1 MDEKMSRIIIN
12 IQDETP
18 ANEVLVA
25 IQNIIGEGRI
35 SKNNTKYCL
44 GSIFSNK
51 DREIHVYVNPYSKSD
66 VFNVWSEIRK
76 DE

>member
-1 MDEKMSRIIIN
+1 MDEEMSRIIIN

-25 IQNIIGEGRI
+25 IQNIIEEGRI

-66 VFNVWSEIRK
+66 VFNVWSELK

>member
-1 MDEKMSRIIIN
+1 MSRITIN

-66 VFNVWSEIRK
+66 VFNVWSELK

>member
-12 IQDETP
+12 IQDKTP

-66 VFNVWSEIRK
+66 VFNVWSELK
-76 DE
+76 NE

>member
-1 MDEKMSRIIIN
+1 MSRIIIN

-18 ANEVLVA
+18 IDEVLVA

-44 GSIFSNK
+44 GSIYSNE
-51 DREIHVYVNPYSKSD
+51 DREIHVYTNPYSRSD
-66 VFNVWSEIRK
+66 VFNVWSEMK
-76 DE
+76 DEQ

>member
-1 MDEKMSRIIIN
+1 MDKEMSRIIIN

-25 IQNIIGEGRI
+25 IQNVIGEGRI

-66 VFNVWSEIRK
+66 VFNVWSELK

>member
-1 MDEKMSRIIIN
+1 MNRIIIN

-18 ANEVLVA
+18 IDEVLVA

-44 GSIFSNK
+44 GSIYSNK

-66 VFNVWSEIRK
+66 VFNVWSEMK
-76 DE
+76 DEQ

>member
-1 MDEKMSRIIIN
+1 MSRIIIN

-18 ANEVLVA
+18 ENEVLVA

-66 VFNVWSEIRK
+66 VFNVWSELK
-76 DE
+76 NE

>member
-1 MDEKMSRIIIN
+1 MSRIIIN

-25 IQNIIGEGRI
+25 IQNIIEEGRI

-66 VFNVWSEIRK
+66 VFNVWSELK

>member
-1 MDEKMSRIIIN
+1 MSRIIIN

-18 ANEVLVA
+18 ANEVLIA

-66 VFNVWSEIRK
+66 VFNVWSELK

>member
-1 MDEKMSRIIIN
+1 MSRIIIN

-18 ANEVLVA
+18 IDEVLVA

-44 GSIFSNK
+44 GSIYGNK
-51 DREIHVYVNPYSKSD
+51 DREIHVYANQYSRSD
-66 VFNVWSEIRK
+66 VFNVWSEMK
-76 DE
+76 DEQ